1 VSQVSRS
8 GHNVRFIIICLALF
22 LGGGFL
28 RSQSGGLTLPR
39 PVETL
44 TPPAAGEPLEQQEQ
58 LPPGL
63 RETVSNFYEWIDR
76 GYYKEA
82 HQISLENKWL
92 ERGPDTYVRGGLTS
106 QDEFVNAL
114 NQEWRVN
121 GTDLNVVTLDVL
133 RADRLLPERRTPSE
147 RPELYTL
154 NDLPPGIQAE
164 DIYEVTVAGLVI
176 ERCST
181 WEWDKKL
188 LVAKLGGTGGW
199 KILLPG
205 IPDARFLRAEVWFL
219 DKNPFAE
226 LHIVQE

>member
-1 VSQVSRS
+1 MSQVSRS

-28 RSQSGGLTLPR
+28 RSQSGWLTLPR
-39 PVETL
+39 QVETL
-44 TPPAAGEPLEQQEQ
+44 APPAAGEPLEQQEQ

-63 RETVSNFYEWIDR
+63 RETVFNFYEWIDR
-76 GYYKEA
+76 GHYKEA

-92 ERGPDTYVRGGLTS
+92 ERGPDTYVRVGLTS
-106 QDEFVNAL
+106 QDEFVDAL
-114 NQEWRVN
+114 NREWRVN
-121 GTDLNVVTLDVL
+121 GTDLSVVTMDLL
-133 RADRLLPERRTPSE
+133 TADRLLPERRTPSE

-164 DIYEVTVAGLVI
+164 DIYEVKVAGLVI